1 MPRAK
6 LPLRITPEKVA
17 LACQG
22 MIDYRTKLGREV
34 QKFMN
39 QIRAGYGN
47 DWTPMQE
54 HRLQIARPAL
64 VRFLTEPPVDPE
76 TGEDNP
82 RWVKAHFR
90 LTQALQDVRNMGSG
104 RPPRSLAK
112 IKSGEWLERFTS
124 AFGVENR

>member
-34 QKFMN
+34 QKFMH
-39 QIRAGYGN
+39 QIRSAYGN
-47 DWTPMQE
+47 EWTALQE
-54 HRLQIARPAL
+54 HRLQITRPAL
-64 VRFLTEPPVDPE
+64 VRFFTEPPVDPE
-76 TGEDNP
+76 TGEENE
-82 RWVKAHFR
+82 RWTKAHHR
-90 LTQALQDVRNMGSG
+90 LIQCLQDVRNMGSG

-112 IKSGEWLERFTS
+112 IKSGEWLDRFAS
-124 AFGVENR
+124 SFGS